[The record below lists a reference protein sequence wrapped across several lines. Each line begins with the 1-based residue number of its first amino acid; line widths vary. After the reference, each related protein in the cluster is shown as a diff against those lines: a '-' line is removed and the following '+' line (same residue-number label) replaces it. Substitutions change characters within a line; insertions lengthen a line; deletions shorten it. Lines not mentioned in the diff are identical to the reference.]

1 MNAVARIPS
10 GGALVT
16 EQHAAEIRASLKSSL
31 YPGASDGSVDMVLA
45 YCKAASLDPMTKPV
59 HIVPMWDPKAK
70 SMRDVIMPGIAL
82 YRTIAAR
89 SGCAGVSEPEFG
101 PDVVANIGGVEITF
115 PQWCRVTVRRRI
127 NTGEIVEFT
136 AREFWMEN
144 YAVKGG
150 AEKSIAP
157 NAMWQK
163 RPYGQLAKCAE
174 AQALRK
180 AFPEVGGQ
188 ATAEEMEGKA
198 IEVEATVVE
207 KPVRAQLAPYPA
219 ADFDR
224 NLSSWLAAIESG
236 RKTADEIIAMVE
248 SKGTLTDEQKA
259 AIRGTPAPAQ
269 QPEPTADDGEG
280 GAA

>member
-1 MNAVARIPS
+1 MNAVVPRAS
-10 GGALVT
+10 SGALIT

-70 SMRDVIMPGIAL
+70 TMRDVIMPGVAL

-101 PDVVANIGGVEITF
+101 PDISANIGGVEIVF
-115 PQWCRVTVRRRI
+115 PQWCRVTVRRRLS
-127 NTGEIVEFT
+127 TGEIVEFT
-136 AREFWMEN
+136 ARELWMEN

-207 KPVRAQLAPYPA
+207 KPARAQLGPYPA

-224 NLSSWLAAIESG
+224 NLSKWIAAIEG
-236 RKTADEIIAMVE
+236 GQKTADEIIAMVQT
-248 SKGTLTDEQKA
+248 KGTLTNEQKA

-269 QPEPTADDGEG
+269 QQEPAEDGEG
-280 GAA
+280 GAE